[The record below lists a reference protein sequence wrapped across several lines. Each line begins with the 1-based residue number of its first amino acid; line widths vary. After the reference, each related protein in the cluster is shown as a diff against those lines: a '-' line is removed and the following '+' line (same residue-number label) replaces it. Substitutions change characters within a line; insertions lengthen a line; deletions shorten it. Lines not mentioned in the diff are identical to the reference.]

1 MSDFCQGLPQNV
13 QRIAAKGNLTSPR
26 EILSTP
32 NERIL
37 TFGASADDV
46 RILKAAA
53 AKFIEQNFVP
63 TGELLLPKYA
73 SKWSRISFGC
83 PELDKCSRGGIVT
96 RGITEICGESGAGK
110 TQILLNLS
118 LTVQLSP
125 KNGGLGKGTAFICT
139 EDAFPSKRL
148 YQIAEEFSK
157 KYPDEKINYLSNI
170 YIEHILESDDLL
182 KCVNERLLKLMET
195 STIGLIIIDSV
206 AAVFRINPNIIERA
220 KQMRKL
226 ANCLL
231 LYGDKYNCGVVC
243 VNQVTSVNDTNRH
256 VPCLGLAWAHLGRTR
271 IKISKIPKQISVDK
285 HLISLR
291 RFEIM
296 YSPDSPN
303 EFTEFLIT
311 SAGICGAEEAL
322 SKRFK

>member
-1 MSDFCQGLPQNV
+1 MDKFCEGLPQNL
-13 QRIAAKGNLTSPR
+13 QKIAEKGNLTSPR
-26 EILSTP
+26 EIIATP
-32 NERIL
+32 NERFL
-37 TFGASADDV
+37 RYGASAEDIK
-46 RILKAAA
+46 ILKAAA
-53 AKFIEQNFVP
+53 AKCIALKFISAKD
-63 TGELLLPKYA
+63 LLLIPKYA

-83 PELDKCSRGGIVT
+83 PALDKCSRGGVVT

-118 LTVQLSP
+118 LTVQLSK
-125 KNGGLGKGTAFICT
+125 KNGGLGRGTAFICT
-139 EDAFPSKRL
+139 EGAFPSKRL
-148 YQIAEEFSK
+148 YQLAEEFSK
-157 KYPDEKINYLSNI
+157 KFPDENINYLSNI
-170 YIEHILESDDLL
+170 YIEHVIESDDLL
-182 KCVNERLLKLMET
+182 KCVHERLLKLMES

-206 AAVFRINPNIIERA
+206 AAVFRTNTNLIERA

-243 VNQVTSVNDTNRH
+243 VNQVTTVNNVN

-291 RFEIM
+291 KFEIM
-296 YSPDSPN
+296 YSPDTPN

-311 SAGICGAEEAL
+311 SKGICSEEEAL
-322 SKRFK
+322 SQSSK